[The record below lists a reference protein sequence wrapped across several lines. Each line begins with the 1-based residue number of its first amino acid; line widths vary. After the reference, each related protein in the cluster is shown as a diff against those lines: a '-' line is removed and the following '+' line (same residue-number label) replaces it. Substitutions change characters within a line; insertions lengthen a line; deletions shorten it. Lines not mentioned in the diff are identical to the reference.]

1 MQTDQRRVG
10 GMKSHYVV
18 ASPALSFIAALGL
31 AEKVIEGLVRA
42 SIRHLVEDFI
52 CLGEEV
58 AFVEFA
64 ILKAPGV
71 TLNFV
76 GGDFMLAQEVPDFLR
91 AAVDELSSQFDGRI
105 CGRVMQGEDAA
116 AGAVFGLEHSH
127 LHAMLCELNG
137 RDHACETSADDE
149 DVSHRTISSAPK
161 RMSPSGLRQGSN
173 CNQRVR

>member
-64 ILKAPGV
+64 VLKAPGV

-76 GGDFMLAQEVPDFLR
+76 GGDFMLAQEVPDFVR
-91 AAVDELSSQFDGRI
+91 AAMDELSSQFDVAFAAVS
-105 CGRVMQGEDAA
+105 CRVKTRPPAR
-116 AGAVFGLEHSH
+116 S
-127 LHAMLCELNG
+127 
-137 RDHACETSADDE
+137 
-149 DVSHRTISSAPK
+149 
-161 RMSPSGLRQGSN
+161 
-173 CNQRVR
+173 